1 MLMLRALIRTI
12 LFVGFEITP
21 VKTSAQFQ
29 NYFTIHEKNLIDSL
43 THKIFKRTRSFNNGE
58 LHCEI
63 TTQFEASRRSISI
76 T

>member
-12 LFVGFEITP
+12 LFVGFEQTP
-21 VKTSAQFQ
+21 VRTFAEFQ
-29 NYFTIHEKNLIDSL
+29 DYFTIHKKNLLDSL
-43 THKIFKRTRSFNNGE
+43 THKLCKRTRFFNTGE

-63 TTQFEASRRSISI
+63 TTQFKANRRSISI